1 MNVTHASLFSQLL
14 REVDR
19 NTFQRLVAKTG
30 SEKRSKGFGSWDQ
43 FVSMMFCQLAQAK
56 SLREIEAGLRS
67 CEGKLRH
74 LGLSKAPGRSTLSYA
89 NAHRPWELFE
99 GVFFALLERAQLF
112 APGKRFRFKSKLY
125 SMDSSVVDLCA
136 SMFDWATY
144 RKTKGAVKLHLLLDH
159 DGYLPVFANI
169 TEGNVADVRFAQE
182 ISLPKGSVVAM
193 DRGYNDYHLFERWSA
208 EGVSFVTR
216 PKKNADIYIIERL
229 PVPEGSKVLRDEA
242 VEFNVFQAGRKIRGR
257 YRRVTVWV
265 EEKGVEMAFL
275 TNNFN
280 LAAKTIAAIYKER
293 WQIELFFKAL
303 KQNLRIKTFVGT
315 SSNAVKIQIWTA
327 LISMLLIKMLQFR
340 SKRFWALSNLVAL
353 LRWNLFTH
361 RNLWRWIDEPFETLA
376 NAPPGI
382 EVQLTLDSITRYGE
396 A

>member
-1 MNVTHASLFSQLL
+1 M
-14 REVDR
+14 
-19 NTFQRLVAKTG
+19 K
-30 SEKRSKGFGSWDQ
+30 
-43 FVSMMFCQLAQAK
+43 C
-56 SLREIEAGLRS
+56 
-67 CEGKLRH
+67 
-74 LGLSKAPGRSTLSYA
+74 
-89 NAHRPWELFE
+89 
-99 GVFFALLERAQLF
+99 ERA
-112 APGKRFRFKSKLY
+112 A
-125 SMDSSVVDLCA
+125 SVVSNLRF
-136 SMFDWATY
+136 SILT
-144 RKTKGAVKLHLLLDH
+144 
-159 DGYLPVFANI
+159 PP
-169 TEGNVADVRFAQE
+169 ADPSRA
-182 ISLPKGSVVAM
+182 
-193 DRGYNDYHLFERWSA
+193 
-208 EGVSFVTR
+208 
-216 PKKNADIYIIERL
+216 KKNADIYIIERL
-229 PVPEGSKVLRDEA
+229 PVPEGSKVLRDEV

-361 RNLWRWIDEPFETLA
+361 RDLWRWIDEPFETLA

>member
-229 PVPEGSKVLRDEA
+229 PVPEGSKVLRDCLKSRFRRNFQFYVTSA
-242 VEFNVFQAGRKIRGR
+242 VSSRSSCALPRSMRCVRSGSTVAGAPSS
-257 YRRVTVWV
+257 T
-265 EEKGVEMAFL
+265 
-275 TNNFN
+275 
-280 LAAKTIAAIYKER
+280 
-293 WQIELFFKAL
+293 
-303 KQNLRIKTFVGT
+303 KTF
-315 SSNAVKIQIWTA
+315 SQPSNV
-327 LISMLLIKMLQFR
+327 
-340 SKRFWALSNLVAL
+340 WAA
-353 LRWNLFTH
+353 
-361 RNLWRWIDEPFETLA
+361 A
-376 NAPPGI
+376 
-382 EVQLTLDSITRYGE
+382 
-396 A
+396 